1 MIGMKIMSKIFHAA
15 FLSLPT
21 KTAAIS
27 RKDRRSQQR
36 LTFSFCNST
45 WHAFRHVLKFCCM
58 LSQILWYGCVL
69 KAIF

>member
-1 MIGMKIMSKIFHAA
+1 MMGIKIMSKIFHAA

-27 RKDRRSQQR
+27 RKDRRSQQG

-45 WHAFRHVLKFCCM
+45 
-58 LSQILWYGCVL
+58 
-69 KAIF
+69 